1 MNDHNHHDD
10 HKESLIEISA
20 LEARYGESVILRD
33 INLKVY
39 RGEILAI
46 IGGSGCGK
54 TTLLRHMVGLRRPA
68 AGRIVIDGNEIT
80 QNDEETFRKAL
91 RKIGILFQG
100 GALFGSMTLAE
111 NVALPIHE
119 YTSLSNSAV
128 NALVR
133 MKLCSV
139 DLGGYENHLPSE
151 LSGGMI
157 KRAALARSLA
167 LNPEILFLD
176 EPTAGLDP
184 VTSAEI
190 EDLILRI
197 NHSIGT
203 TMVIVTHSLNII
215 FKVAHRAIMLD
226 KTVKG
231 ILAEGI
237 PEELKNKSKNPVV
250 RQFFNRQAKATERIS
265 WHR

>member
-1 MNDHNHHDD
+1 M
-10 HKESLIEISA
+10 ESTPKTLIEVED
-20 LEARYGESVILRD
+20 LEARYGETTVLD
-33 INLKVY
+33 KINFKIR
-39 RGEILAI
+39 RGELLAI

-54 TTLLRHMVGLRRPA
+54 TTLLRHMVGLLPPRK
-68 AGRIVIDGNEIT
+68 GRITVDGYDIT
-80 QNDEETFRKAL
+80 SGDEATFQKAL

-111 NVALPIHE
+111 NVALPIQE
-119 YTSLSNSAV
+119 YTDLSSEAV
-128 NALVR
+128 NTLVR

-139 DLGGYENHLPSE
+139 DLGGYEDHLPSE

-157 KRAALARSLA
+157 KRAALARALA

-197 NHSIGT
+197 NHSLGT
-203 TMVIVTHSLNII
+203 TVVIVTHSLNII
-215 FKVAHRAIMLD
+215 FKVAHRVIMLD
-226 KTVKG
+226 KSVKG
-231 ILAEGI
+231 IIAQGN
-237 PEELKNKSKNPVV
+237 PKELKDKSPDPSV
-250 RQFFNRQAKATERIS
+250 RQFFNRQTRASQLLS
-265 WHR
+265 WPR

>member
-1 MNDHNHHDD
+1 MNRNEPKDVIIQVHD
-10 HKESLIEISA
+10 
-20 LEARYGESVILRD
+20 LEARYGDDPILKNVQMDVR
-33 INLKVY
+33 

-54 TTLLRHMVGLRRPA
+54 TTLLRHLVGLKPPH
-68 AGRIVIDGNEIT
+68 AGRILIDGIDIT
-80 QNDEETFRKAL
+80 SGDERSFERAL
-91 RKIGILFQG
+91 SKIGILFQG

-119 YTSLSNSAV
+119 FTDLPLSAV
-128 NALVR
+128 SGLVR

-157 KRAALARSLA
+157 KRAALARALA

-184 VTSAEI
+184 VISAEI
-190 EDLILRI
+190 EELILRI
-197 NHSIGT
+197 NHAIGT
-203 TMVIVTHSLNII
+203 TMVIITHSLNII
-215 FKVAHRAIMLD
+215 FRVAHRIVMLD
-226 KTVKG
+226 KAAKG
-231 ILAEGI
+231 IVAEGD
-237 PEELKNKSKNPVV
+237 PNELKSRSPSPVV
-250 RQFFNRQAKATERIS
+250 RQFFNRQANLSKRVI
-265 WHR
+265 WRP